1 MALLR
6 RMNAKIYSV
15 HKWLGLFC
23 GVVLLV
29 IGLTGSMLAFYEEL
43 DDWQFAHLRYVA
55 APAPA
60 TARVSLQSMLD
71 AARASRPGVEIL
83 GIDVP
88 GTDPRR
94 TGTVYYEQAED
105 NYGAVFVNPYSGAV
119 LGSITDTQSLS
130 RILLTLHFT
139 LFARPWGELVVALTG
154 IGFLASGVTGLWV
167 YRKNLLRPFRKGI
180 RWRSGLK
187 AMSQDAH
194 TWFGVA
200 AIAFNLVLGVSGVYL
215 MLYAF
220 SPGYLSG
227 AETRAAEGRPKAHV
241 ALSADAYA
249 AAAVKALPGFD
260 VRSVF
265 IPHHDGD
272 PVFVNGQ
279 MPDTPFWLGGNGI
292 PRSFVELDSR
302 SGAVRAAQNINRA
315 PRADRFEAVLYE
327 LHFGQYGGVAV
338 KALYAVG
345 GLTPGVLSLT
355 GFVLWWKRRKRA
367 ASRLEAELRAKHD
380 AARQKGSVGFLE
392 V

>member
-1 MALLR
+1 MTLLR
-6 RMNAKIYSV
+6 RMNAKIYTV
-15 HKWLGLFC
+15 HRWLGLFC

-43 DDWQFAHLRYVA
+43 DDWQFADLRYVA
-55 APAPA
+55 APAPG

-71 AARASRPGVEIL
+71 AARASKPGVEIL
-83 GIDVP
+83 GIEVP

-94 TGTVYYEQAED
+94 TGTVYYEEGETATAPVREPVFRRRPRQHHRH
-105 NYGAVFVNPYSGAV
+105 AVPLPHPAHAALHALRSPVGRAGGGPHRHRLPRLRGQRLVGVPQEPAAAV
-119 LGSITDTQSLS
+119 PQG
-130 RILLTLHFT
+130 H
-139 LFARPWGELVVALTG
+139 P
-154 IGFLASGVTGLWV
+154 LA
-167 YRKNLLRPFRKGI
+167 LRPEGDVAGR
-180 RWRSGLK
+180 
-187 AMSQDAH
+187 AH
-194 TWFGVA
+194 LVRVA

-227 AETRAAEGRPKAHV
+227 AETRAAEARPQGHV
-241 ALSADAYA
+241 GLPADTYA

-279 MPDTPFWLGGNGI
+279 MPERRSGSAATAFRAASSNSI
-292 PRSFVELDSR
+292 RAAARCAPRRTSTARRSPTDSR
-302 SGAVRAAQNINRA
+302 PCSTNCR
-315 PRADRFEAVLYE
+315 
-327 LHFGQYGGVAV
+327 FGQYGGVAV

-380 AARQKGSVGFLE
+380 AARQKGSIRFLE